1 MKELLEDLWTMSLQG
16 WKVFLENWAIS
27 GAKILAFH
35 KLFAENIVYR
45 KLKLLF
51 TVIDAYFSMSN
62 YFRMRDMYKRIDQ
75 KYIKPCLLRENHFR
89 DPKII
94 ETYENLTNKDAID
107 FMKKNPG
114 KFNGL
119 NSAIHEV
126 AEAPANTSM
135 LIALQNTGNIFPE

>member
-35 KLFAENIVYR
+35 KPFAVNIIEMTFKV
-45 KLKLLF
+45 L
-51 TVIDAYFSMSN
+51 DAYFGISN

>member
-1 MKELLEDLWTMSLQG
+1 MTFE
-16 WKVFLENWAIS
+16 
-27 GAKILAFH
+27 
-35 KLFAENIVYR
+35 
-45 KLKLLF
+45 
-51 TVIDAYFSMSN
+51 VIGVYFSKLN
-62 YFRMRDMYKRIDQ
+62 HFRMRDMYKRIDQ

-135 LIALQNTGNIFPE
+135 LIALQNTGNIFPEYVHNH